1 MTNIIAITLLTTIL
15 ATGVGCASAD
25 ARMASRSDYRS
36 AQVQAISVQKAADA
50 QAAAAAS
57 AERTA
62 MWEALATA
70 SKHDP
75 NVGTHM
81 AIVAAV
87 SVGRGTEPLSGNMAT
102 LAPEAAEP
110 TALDYVKA
118 VSPALIGGLT
128 AVGMSAISADV
139 QKNASDNMVTVRRQE
154 IVTDGLMYGVFNN
167 AIDSLEPAAATTD
180 TTTTTVD
187 VVDVTTTD
195 VVSSDSDTIDTVT
208 VDTTTPDTTDT
219 TVVDT
224 TDTTDTTTGY
234 YNDTTCTD
242 GQELVQT
249 NWGTQCQ

>member
-1 MTNIIAITLLTTIL
+1 MNTLASISLIAAIAL
-15 ATGVGCASAD
+15 TGVGCASAD
-25 ARMASRSDYRS
+25 ARMASRQDYRA
-36 AQVQAISVQKAADA
+36 AQVQAIAVQKRADA
-50 QAAAAAS
+50 EAAAAAS

-62 MWEALATA
+62 MWEALAA
-70 SKHDP
+70 AAQHDP

-87 SVGRGTEPLSGNMAT
+87 SVGRGTEPLSGNMTT

-167 AIDSLEPAAATTD
+167 AIDSLEEPAPMTTD

-195 VVSSDSDTIDTVT
+195 
-208 VDTTTPDTTDT
+208 

-224 TDTTDTTTGY
+224 TTVDTTVDTVVDTTVDTAADSY

-249 NWGTQCQ
+249 SWGTQCQ

>member
-1 MTNIIAITLLTTIL
+1 MNTLASISLVAAIA
-15 ATGVGCASAD
+15 ATGVGCTSAD
-25 ARMASRSDYRS
+25 ARMASRQDYRA
-36 AQVQAISVQKAADA
+36 AQVQAIAVQKKADA
-50 QAAAAAS
+50 EASAAAS

-62 MWEALATA
+62 MWEALAAA

-87 SVGRGTEPLSGNMAT
+87 SVGRGTEPLSANMTT

-139 QKNASDNMVTVRRQE
+139 QKNASDNMVTIRRQE
-154 IVTDGLMYGVFNN
+154 ILTDGMMYEVFNN
-167 AIDSLEPAAATTD
+167 AIDSLEPERSTSTMDVVNVVDVPDVDTTSVTVDTTTVDTTTD
-180 TTTTTVD
+180 TTTTT
-187 VVDVTTTD
+187 
-195 VVSSDSDTIDTVT
+195 T
-208 VDTTTPDTTDT
+208 VDTTT
-219 TVVDT
+219 VVDDG
-224 TDTTDTTTGY
+224 TDSY
-234 YNDTTCTD
+234 YSDTTCTD

>member
-1 MTNIIAITLLTTIL
+1 MNNIIAITLLTTIL

-25 ARMASRSDYRS
+25 ARMASRQDYRA

-62 MWEALATA
+62 MWEALAAA
-70 SKHDP
+70 SAHDP

-87 SVGRGTEPLSGNMAT
+87 SVGRGTDPLSSKVTT

-139 QKNASDNMVTVRRQE
+139 QKNASDNMVAVRRQE

-167 AIDSLEPAAATTD
+167 AIDSLEPVVTTAD
-180 TTTTTVD
+180 TSVSSDTSVGVVDVDTTSVTVDTTTTTTTVD
-187 VVDVTTTD
+187 
-195 VVSSDSDTIDTVT
+195 
-208 VDTTTPDTTDT
+208 DTTAD
-219 TVVDT
+219 TVVD
-224 TDTTDTTTGY
+224 DTVVDDSTSSY
-234 YNDTTCTD
+234 YNDTECTEP

-249 NWGTQCQ
+249 SWGKQCQ